1 MGSISSLLHT
11 LQVSWNAAC
20 SIFRHVWTGFSAVR
34 LPPSLLAVSPSV
46 SLPLAGPGSLKWRPN
61 INICHTDGK
70 EEVQLSLTSSFFPRF
85 SSSVT
90 CLLISYCFLPPHHPH
105 HRHAYWR
112 LSALL
117 FTSLT
122 PLFSACCDIW
132 PHPVDLR
139 LWNLLI
145 QDGISLSLFS
155 LYLVAMAPFSG

>member
-90 CLLISYCFLPPHHPH
+90 CLLISYCFLPPPPS
-105 HRHAYWR
+105 RLLKTFCPFVYLSHASFLR
-112 LSALL
+112 LLWH
-117 FTSLT
+117 LT
-122 PLFSACCDIW
+122 PPGWLAFVEPAYPRW
-132 PHPVDLR
+132 H
-139 LWNLLI
+139 
-145 QDGISLSLFS
+145 F
-155 LYLVAMAPFSG
+155 